1 MAFAIAD
8 YGNHESGF
16 EEYIDITV
24 TQYDYRG
31 GSNYEFEVLE
41 THPCSDAEIG
51 LDNTKE
57 SKFYPL
63 SEQDLELAQ
72 LHKSNF
78 LCFDNSKVEI

>member
-1 MAFAIAD
+1 MAIAIAD
-8 YGNHESGF
+8 LYNHESGF

-24 TQYDYRG
+24 TQHDYQA
-31 GSNYEFEVLE
+31 GSHLETEVLE

-57 SKFYPL
+57 SKFY
-63 SEQDLELAQ
+63 SINEQDLELAQ